1 MKIVCVRN
9 LIPEYDT
16 FFEILIPKKRF
27 GITVG
32 NSYDVI
38 YEGRIYYRIINDD
51 DVEYEYSKKCFEDLN
66 LFRNKIID
74 KFLEE

>member
-16 FFEILIPKKRF
+16 FFGMPVPKHQF
-27 GITVG
+27 GITIG
-32 NSYDVI
+32 KSYDVI
-38 YEGRIYYRIINDD
+38 YEGYSYYRIINDD
-51 DVEYEYSKKCFEDLN
+51 GNQVEYFKRCFENLN

-74 KFLEE
+74 KILEE